1 MVGFRNTSKLLES
14 LPMKRGELVLIHAP
28 TVGYEID
35 ELGIFIEEISIKNV
49 GNYKLSQSH
58 SHMLVR
64 ILKQDGSVD
73 LVASFFLKEI

>member
-1 MVGFRNTSKLLES
+1 MVGNKNTSKLLES

-28 TVGYEID
+28 TAGYEID
-35 ELGIFIEEISIKNV
+35 EIGIFIEEIPVKNE

-58 SHMLVR
+58 MLARV
-64 ILKQDGSVD
+64 LKQDGSVD